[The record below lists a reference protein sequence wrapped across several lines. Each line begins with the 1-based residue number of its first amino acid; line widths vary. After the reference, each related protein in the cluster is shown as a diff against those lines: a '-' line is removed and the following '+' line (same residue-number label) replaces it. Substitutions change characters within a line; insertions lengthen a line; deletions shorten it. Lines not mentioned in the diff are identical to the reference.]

1 LETSVVGTG
10 AVVCNVTVLCMVV
23 NRYGRES
30 LQVLIGFRQVILT
43 PCLVRWIAK
52 CKSLTQSCDVLMVR
66 VVMFIQ
72 SPGSQ
77 HYEWQGTRYPLTPL
91 RRGGQKWDQARS
103 ALRPREQRMELYV
116 ELTGPLCTLDKALC
130 RAMYW
135 AVQLGTQKPNYIV
148 QRIGRGSSYFHA
160 RRLFS
165 VEEVRHRLL
174 DKYLLP
180 ERQWV
185 ARERW
190 KCVRIERVVAGTAF
204 RHPGRNGLHVY
215 IYIYM
220 YIKSHTSFHNIQC
233 TTKASSCQPVCFTS
247 HAQVSIYS
255 GASTKGSFSAYS
267 SI

>member
-1 LETSVVGTG
+1 
-10 AVVCNVTVLCMVV
+10 MVV

-66 VVMFIQ
+66 VVMFIE
-72 SPGSQ
+72 SLGSQ
-77 HYEWQGTRYPLTPL
+77 RCEWQGTRYPLTPRRRGRLPWEDRNRQDTGRYAL
-91 RRGGQKWDQARS
+91 RRCERR
-103 ALRPREQRMELYV
+103 LELYV

-148 QRIGRGSSYFHA
+148 QRIGRGSSHFYA
-160 RRLFS
+160 RCLFWN
-165 VEEVRHRLL
+165 EEVRHRLL

-190 KCVRIERVVAGTAF
+190 ECVRIERVVAGTVF
-204 RHPGRNGLHVY
+204 RHPGRNSLHVY
-215 IYIYM
+215 IYIY
-220 YIKSHTSFHNIQC
+220 IR
-233 TTKASSCQPVCFTS
+233 
-247 HAQVSIYS
+247 
-255 GASTKGSFSAYS
+255 
-267 SI
+267 